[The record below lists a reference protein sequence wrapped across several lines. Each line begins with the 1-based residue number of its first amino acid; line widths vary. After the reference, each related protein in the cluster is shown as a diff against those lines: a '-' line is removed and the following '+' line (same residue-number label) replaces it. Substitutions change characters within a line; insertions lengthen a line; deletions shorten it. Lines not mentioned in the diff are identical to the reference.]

1 MLTPKSRPF
10 TIESPL
16 TPTSPSP
23 ICLSI
28 TKGGRKTVAYIEI
41 PPLAPTERAKY
52 EAISDRALPQDFDY
66 SLPLSGR
73 VIIGEY
79 RDNDTLWYYV
89 ENAAGIAHR
98 VSVPSIVFIC
108 ARDKSPVRIYPT
120 ILVRSICLCGGVPLL
135 RVRV

>member
-1 MLTPKSRPF
+1 MLTLETPKSHPF
-10 TIESPL
+10 TTESPL

-23 ICLSI
+23 IRLSI
-28 TKGGRKTVAYIEI
+28 AKGGPKTVAYIEI
-41 PPLAPTERAKY
+41 PPLPPTERVKY
-52 EAISDRALPQDFDY
+52 EPVSDRALPQDFDY

-98 VSVPSIVFIC
+98 VSVPSIVSIC
-108 ARDKSPVRIYPT
+108 ARDKSPLRIYPT
-120 ILVRSICLCGGVPLL
+120 ILV
-135 RVRV
+135 